1 LPEAKMLVY
10 GAYPSPKVMQL
21 HNPKMKFEVLGRAE
35 DAFEVIKKA
44 KVMLAPLRFGAG
56 LKGKLL
62 EAMQCGTPSVTS
74 SIGAEAMTGGM
85 EWNGFISDDA
95 NDFVTSVVQL
105 YRDEN
110 LWETCQ
116 ANGYAILEN
125 RYHKNLF
132 ESNFMKKV
140 SMVTGNLYQHRKA
153 NFIGSILN
161 HHLNLSTKYMSRWI
175 EEKNKTK

>member
-1 LPEAKMLVY
+1 
-10 GAYPSPKVMQL
+10 
-21 HNPKMKFEVLGRAE
+21 
-35 DAFEVIKKA
+35 
-44 KVMLAPLRFGAG
+44 
-56 LKGKLL
+56 
-62 EAMQCGTPSVTS
+62 
-74 SIGAEAMTGGM
+74 M

-95 NDFVTSVVQL
+95 NDFVTSAVQL

-116 ANGYAILEN
+116 VNGSALLEN

-132 ESNFMKKV
+132 ESNFMKQV
-140 SMVTGNLYQHRKA
+140 TMVIENLDQHRKT